1 MRMLTALV
9 IFFRTFAMSALKT
22 ALLLGGTGATGKH
35 VFEELKASEK
45 IGKVIFLS
53 RRDIQADADNSKVSC
68 VLLLFH
74 IRGSIKCIE
83 VFDRQRHNMFL
94 YLHFR

>member
-1 MRMLTALV
+1 MRIVLTALV

-53 RRDIQADADNSKVSC
+53 RRDIQADVDNSKV
-68 VLLLFH
+68 
-74 IRGSIKCIE
+74 RGAVRGCPEMTSSGSLNKPNTPPPP
-83 VFDRQRHNMFL
+83 DHQPS
-94 YLHFR
+94 

>member
-1 MRMLTALV
+1 MRIVLTALV

-53 RRDIQADADNSKVSC
+53 RRDIQADADNSKV
-68 VLLLFH
+68 
-74 IRGSIKCIE
+74 RG
-83 VFDRQRHNMFL
+83 VFLRTFS
-94 YLHFR
+94 Y